1 MPADSTGGERRKVAT
16 VLCVKILRRR
26 DLVGILVAAS
36 LLAGCAPVGIA
47 APPATVPTDDAQ
59 DQGTAATTPPEPAG
73 AVRELP
79 QITSCDQIAAVASDY
94 VAELTLEQDNSYIDE
109 GTISCSWSPAEGSI
123 TSLTDIKT
131 FSVTIEADDSEIP
144 DPTQMEQYGI
154 KGYFTDPRL
163 DALGGVGLW
172 LDADSAVVGG
182 GVGTVIVPGI
192 HVTIGS
198 SLWGQE
204 SELAKDSMI
213 TLALQL
219 LDM

>member
-1 MPADSTGGERRKVAT
+1 M
-16 VLCVKILRRR
+16 KIARRR
-26 DLVGILVAAS
+26 NLLGVLVAAT
-36 LLAGCAPVGIA
+36 LLAGCAPVGTA
-47 APPATVPTDDAQ
+47 APPAAAPTDGAQ
-59 DQGTAATTPPEPAG
+59 DDGAASTTPPEPAEAG
-73 AVRELP
+73 AGRALP
-79 QITSCDQIAAVASDY
+79 AITSCDQISAVAPDY
-94 VAELTLEQDNSYIDE
+94 VAELTLEQDNSYIQDDAL
-109 GTISCSWSPAEGSI
+109 SCSWSPAEGSI

-131 FSVTIEADDSEIP
+131 FSVTITADDSEIP

-182 GVGTVIVPGI
+182 GAGTVIVPGV

-198 SLWGQE
+198 SLWGQD
-204 SELAKDSMI
+204 SELAKDSMV

-219 LDM
+219 FDM

>member
-1 MPADSTGGERRKVAT
+1 MKIVRRWNLLGV
-16 VLCVKILRRR
+16 
-26 DLVGILVAAS
+26 LVAAT
-36 LLAGCAPVGIA
+36 LLAGCAPGGNA
-47 APPATVPTDDAQ
+47 APPPAVPTDGAQ
-59 DQGTAATTPPEPAG
+59 DPGAAATTPPDSAAAG
-73 AVRELP
+73 AVRALP
-79 QITSCDQIAAVASDY
+79 RITSCDQIAAVAPDY
-94 VAELTLEQDNSYIDE
+94 VAELTLEQENSYIQDD
-109 GTISCSWSPAEGSI
+109 TISCSWSPAEGSI

-131 FSVTIEADDSEIP
+131 FSVTITADDSEIP
-144 DPTQMEQYGI
+144 DPAQMEQYGI

-198 SLWGQE
+198 SLWGQD
-204 SELAKDSMI
+204 SELARDSMV

-219 LDM
+219 LAM